1 MKVLFCDEKEP
12 EGKSIADIFPESFFH
27 TNLWLTFH
35 NMLAFKRYRSAIEA
49 KRYFRIF
56 THFMPESD
64 YLRSFMPRNISDG
77 PKVVPEGCKN
87 LAFIG
92 QYVETPEDA
101 VFTVE
106 TSCRTG
112 MYAAYALSGV
122 DKKTV
127 GGRATFYDLRYI
139 VEQLKKIQNIEG
151 NITAKDLPEIN
162 LLKWKETDKQV
173 LSLIN
178 GIEKFPTLYPGKNLP
193 KYKT

>member
-1 MKVLFCDEKEP
+1 
-12 EGKSIADIFPESFFH
+12 
-27 TNLWLTFH
+27 
-35 NMLAFKRYRSAIEA
+35 
-49 KRYFRIF
+49 
-56 THFMPESD
+56 
-64 YLRSFMPRNISDG
+64 MPRNISDG
-77 PKVVPEGCKN
+77 PKVVPEGCEN

-92 QYVETPEDA
+92 QYVETPEDV

-106 TSCRTG
+106 TSCARVCTRR
-112 MYAAYALSGV
+112 MRFQAWRKNRWRSRPPS
-122 DKKTV
+122 TI
-127 GGRATFYDLRYI
+127 YI

-162 LLKWKETDKQV
+162 LLKWKETEKQV